1 MWVLVVLVILLLG
14 YRINSQ
20 VDEKSYKLKR
30 SIGWVSYVILAADG
44 AISLGIAFCVLMII
58 YVLFLAI
65 GSLIDL
71 SLLNLGVFENHI
83 HKLLEEDYIKFL
95 FSLMLLVSSLATNE
109 IRLNIVNAVPDLNAL
124 KKLDGMVNILLTALE
139 NSSYLKICL
148 NTGKVYIGIIVKEEF
163 IKGEGETLTIVPM
176 LSGYRNKDNLQLHL
190 DCNYLNVYLKHGV
203 VKKIPEGICYNEDEA
218 DFVSMLIPVSEIVSI
233 SFFDI
238 NKYEDFEYEN
248 NAAIKFREL
257 QQPDA
262 QIISDITYKSSK
274 TRLINK

>member
-274 TRLINK
+274 TLLINK